1 MHPVMKCEGKK
12 NQVIFP
18 ISPSVGS
25 PFHMVYLSATGRR
38 EFSDDI
44 EIFHGPGNV
53 SVPFPDQSLHLV
65 IVIL

>member
-1 MHPVMKCEGKK
+1 MHPVMECEGKK

-18 ISPSVGS
+18 VPASVGS
-25 PFHMVYLSATGRR
+25 PFHMVYLSAVGRR

-44 EIFHGPGNV
+44 EIFPGPRYV
-53 SVPFPDQSLHLV
+53 SFPIPHQALHLV